1 MNYNEQPDMVNK
13 PPHYQTITGP
23 QPIDIIEQF
32 NLSFHTGNAIKY
44 ILRSDKK
51 GSERQDL
58 EKAIWYL
65 RRHINNKL

>member
-1 MNYNEQPDMVNK
+1 MNYNDQPDMVNK

-44 ILRSDKK
+44 ILRASRK
-51 GSERQDL
+51 GSERED
-58 EKAIWYL
+58 
-65 RRHINNKL
+65 